1 MQRLQIADAKM
12 MEMALKNEILRS
24 EEARYDHRLHGVLLV
39 CQGYS
44 CYDVGQMFGHHS
56 TTIQRWLKSFE
67 MHGFSGLED
76 QPKAGRPPRLTPG
89 QWQLV
94 DHHLRQSPRQFG
106 YSQNLWSGTD
116 EAMIDLAKQNAV
128 ALSAGHSF
136 IVFLGEG
143 YFPINV
149 LNAIKAVP
157 EVARIFCATANPT
170 EVIVA
175 ETAQGRGILGVID
188 GFKSKGIEDDEGIAW
203 RKNFLRM
210 IGYKVG

>member
-39 CQGYS
+39 CQGFS
-44 CYDVGQMFGHHS
+44 CYYVGQMFGHHP
-56 TTIQRWLKSFE
+56 TTIQRWVRSFE

-106 YSQNLWSGTD
+106 YSQNLWDGKL
-116 EAMIDLAKQNAV
+116 LAHHLEETQKV
-128 ALSAGHSF
+128 ALG
-136 IVFLGEG
+136 VRQCQ
-143 YFPINV
+143 
-149 LNAIKAVP
+149 
-157 EVARIFCATANPT
+157 RIFHQLGFRLRKPRPVIARANP
-170 EVIVA
+170 EEQEA
-175 ETAQGRGILGVID
+175 
-188 GFKSKGIEDDEGIAW
+188 FKKTPPTGPKKRS
-203 RKNFLRM
+203 
-210 IGYKVG
+210 